1 MNNTNVLISGAGIA
15 GTALAYWLKKFGFRP
30 VIVEHAP
37 KLREGGYAIDFWGL
51 GYEVAE
57 LMNITPELERSDVG
71 ISELVFVDTHNNRK
85 GRMNY
90 NKLKQLM
97 DGKALT
103 LLRSDLARIIYD
115 HLDKDIEIIFGD
127 SITEIKERELW
138 TTVTF
143 RSGLVRDFDLV
154 VGADGLH
161 SNVRRLVFGDE
172 SQFEKYYGYY
182 TSSYMLPA
190 NISHDTAFRMY
201 NEPNKQVTTYSTA
214 DNKTTA
220 MYVFASDQKL
230 LTASGDIDAQKT
242 ILREQFASAGWRC
255 KELLGWMDAS
265 SDFYFDVVSQIQMTK
280 WSKGRTTLVGD
291 ACDCPSLLSGQ
302 GSTLAIVGAY
312 VLAGELKKAD
322 GDYRIAFDR
331 YQTIFKPFLDKK
343 QDLAQKFA
351 RSFVPKSNF
360 GIWMRNVAVQLMFI
374 PFFSRLFVKQ
384 FMDDDLILED
394 YSTT

>member
-161 SNVRRLVFGDE
+161 SNVRRIVFGDE

-182 TSSYMLPA
+182 TSSYTLPA

-230 LTASGDIDAQKT
+230 LTASGDIDGQKT

-351 RSFVPKSNF
+351 KSFVPKSNF